1 VVKKIKSQSK
11 QPENANKLQDISE
24 LKAKLEAILFCMPE
38 GVSIQVLAH
47 KVNLG
52 FTSTVKGALQD
63 LQQDYVK
70 RGAGLHLLDNGD
82 IWKLRIKDE
91 HTAIVKEAAEPEF
104 EKSVLETLAYIAW
117 RGGSRQCDVVRVRS
131 NKSYTH
137 IKTLIE
143 KGYVESSKSG
153 LSKWLQPTKKFYEYF
168 DMKQGEK
175 LKTPQQFIAT
185 VSELPGVI
193 DISYSE

>member
-1 VVKKIKSQSK
+1 MVKTKSQPK
-11 QPENANKLQDISE
+11 QPEKSASKIQVNSD

-52 FTSTVKGALQD
+52 FTSTVKNALQD

-70 RGAGLHLLDNGD
+70 REAGLHLLDNGD

-175 LKTPQQFIAT
+175 LKTPQAFVEAAA
-185 VSELPGVI
+185 ELPGVI
-193 DISYSE
+193 DINYSE